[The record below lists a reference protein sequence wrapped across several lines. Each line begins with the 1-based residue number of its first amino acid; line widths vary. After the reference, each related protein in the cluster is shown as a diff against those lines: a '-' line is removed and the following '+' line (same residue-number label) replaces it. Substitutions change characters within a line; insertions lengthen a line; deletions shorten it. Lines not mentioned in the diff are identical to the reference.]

1 MDLSPTAVLGRFRGK
16 ALRYLLVSGVF
27 TVGTQALLLLFI
39 GRWDWSFA
47 PANFVAVFAMMFPS
61 YLVNRHW
68 VWGKRGQHSWA
79 REVVPF
85 WAMTIAGL
93 VLSTLFAAVAN
104 VWTEAGW
111 VASLANLTAFGLL
124 WVVKFVVI
132 DEYVFAASEPHS
144 IG

>member
-1 MDLSPTAVLGRFRGK
+1 MDLSLSAVVGRFRGK
-16 ALRYLLVSGVF
+16 ALRYLLVSGIF
-27 TVGTQALLLLFI
+27 TVGTQSVLLVLI

-47 PANFVAVFAMMFPS
+47 PANFVAVCLMMFPS
-61 YLVNRHW
+61 YLVNRYW

-104 VWTEAGW
+104 LWTDAKF
-111 VASLANLTAFGLL
+111 VASLANLTAFGML
-124 WVVKFVVI
+124 WVIKFVVI
-132 DEYVFAASEPHS
+132 DEYVFAAGDPRS
-144 IG
+144 I